1 MSEREQMLL
10 AFPHVLWKSQGKYGG
25 WMNESAH
32 FTGKESE
39 ILSIKIPL

>member
-10 AFPHVLWKSQGKYGG
+10 AFPHVLWKSPGKYG